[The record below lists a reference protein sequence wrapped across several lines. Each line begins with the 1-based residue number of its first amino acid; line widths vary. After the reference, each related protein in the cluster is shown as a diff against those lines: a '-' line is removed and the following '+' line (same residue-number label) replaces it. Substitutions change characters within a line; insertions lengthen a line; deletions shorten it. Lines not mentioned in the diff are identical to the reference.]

1 MARRAGSSPRPS
13 PIRYAVIGLGHI
25 AQAAVLPAFAHA
37 SRHAYLAALISGDRQ
52 KRNKLGKR
60 YEVSGLYDYEQLA
73 DCLHQEDIQALYIAT
88 PNTLHRD
95 FTVEAAR
102 AGVHVLCE
110 KPLATTER
118 DCTAMINACE
128 RAGVHLMTAYRLHFD
143 AATLKAVETVH
154 SGKIGDPRWMT
165 SSFSY
170 QIKDDG
176 NIRLRGDLGG
186 GALFDI
192 GIYCINAARTL
203 FRADPI
209 AVHARHLPTGD
220 KRFREVDETVAAT
233 LHFAENRHASFTCSF
248 NAASTSWYELV
259 GTKGSICHDSAFEYA
274 EGSELT
280 ITVNDKSRTTP
291 YAKRDQFAA
300 QLVYFSRCIST
311 GTTPEPSGRE
321 GLADVRII
329 NALHKSI
336 TTGRVVKIPPFND
349 RKHPTPRQR
358 IDRPAVPREPRLIKA
373 RAASK

>member
-1 MARRAGSSPRPS
+1 MSRRTRAARTSPFRF
-13 PIRYAVIGLGHI
+13 AVIGLGHI

-37 SRHAYLAALISGDRQ
+37 RGHARLVALVSGDQ
-52 KRNKLGKR
+52 KKRIKLGKR
-60 YEVSGLYDYEQLA
+60 YGVTGLYDYDELA
-73 DCLHQEDIQALYIAT
+73 TCIRREDIQAVYIAT
-88 PNTLHRD
+88 PNTMHRD
-95 FTVEAAR
+95 FAIEAAR
-102 AGVHVLCE
+102 AGAHVLCE
-110 KPLATTER
+110 KPLAITER
-118 DCTAMINACE
+118 DCTAMIRACS

-154 SGKIGDPRWMT
+154 AGKIGDPRWMS

-170 QIKDDG
+170 QIKDGD

-192 GIYCINAARTL
+192 GIYCVNAARTL
-203 FRADPI
+203 FRAEPI

-233 LHFAENRHASFTCSF
+233 LHFPENRHASFACSF

-280 ITVNDKSRTTP
+280 ITIKDKSRTIP

-300 QLVYFSRCIST
+300 QLVYFSRCIRA
-311 GTTPEPSGRE
+311 GTAPEPSGQE

-336 TTGRVVKIPPFND
+336 KAGRVIKLPPFKD

-358 IDRPAVPREPRLIKA
+358 IDRPAVPREPPLIKA

>member
-1 MARRAGSSPRPS
+1 MARSARSTRPS
-13 PIRYAVIGLGHI
+13 PVRFAVLGLGHI
-25 AQAAVLPAFAHA
+25 TQAAMLPAFSHARGHAH
-37 SRHAYLAALISGDRQ
+37 LAALISGDEK
-52 KRNKLGKR
+52 KRTKLGKR
-60 YEVSGLYDYEQLA
+60 YKVTALYDYDELTT
-73 DCLHQEDIQALYIAT
+73 CLRREDIQAIYIAT

-95 FTVEAAR
+95 FAVEAAR

-118 DCTAMINACE
+118 DCLAMINGCD

-143 AATLKAVETVH
+143 AATLKAVEMVH
-154 SGKIGDPRWMT
+154 SGKIGDPRWMS

-170 QIKDDG
+170 QIKDED

-248 NAASTSWYELV
+248 NAATTSWYELV

-280 ITVNDKSRTTP
+280 VTINDKSRTTP

-336 TTGRVVKIPPFND
+336 QTGRVIKLPPFKD
-349 RKHPTPRQR
+349 RKHPKPRQR
-358 IDRPAVPREPRLIKA
+358 IDRPAVPREPPLVKA